1 MVLRERPSVVVVD
14 GATEGLKWRHSGPPA
29 GLVPISGL
37 GGVCDVARE
46 GECAVAADNDV
57 TFLDEFLTPEF
68 AIRHKLFAF
77 EWNGRNDRYE
87 IATRE
92 FKAVKEKLLFQ
103 LTNFGNPFIY
113 VDDANYENRGELLL
127 THAHSGIDLRND
139 YAKEVLAALVRVWKR
154 PVSIQTKAD
163 DKPIMLRFDGK
174 EHSSKSL
181 K

>member
-1 MVLRERPSVVVVD
+1 M
-14 GATEGLKWRHSGPPA
+14 
-29 GLVPISGL
+29 
-37 GGVCDVARE
+37 
-46 GECAVAADNDV
+46 

-92 FKAVKEKLLFQ
+92 FRAVKEKLLFQ

-113 VDDANYENRGELLL
+113 VDDANHENRGELLL
-127 THAHSGIDLRND
+127 THDHGGTDLRAD
-139 YAKEVLAALVRVWKR
+139 YATEVLAALVRVWKR
-154 PVSIQTKAD
+154 PVGLVTKAD
-163 DKPIMLRFDGK
+163 EKPVLLKYDGK